1 MNEKSIKKIFKIH
14 WAWNDDKEE
23 RWLEK
28 MSREGWHLTSPGFV
42 YRFEK
47 GEPADMVYRMDF
59 QSLRKTDIKE
69 YLGLFKDAGWEHV
82 GRFGA
87 WYYFRTKASGGQ
99 VPEIHTDYES
109 RIAKYQRV
117 MYLLV
122 IFFAVIWS
130 QVLTTLNQHRDPHA
144 FWYAVKAVQI
154 IISILM
160 GYAVA
165 RLFLKINKI
174 KKEFRVNREKE
185 GDT

>member
-1 MNEKSIKKIFKIH
+1 
-14 WAWNDDKEE
+14 
-23 RWLEK
+23 

-47 GEPADMVYRMDF
+47 GGPSDMVYRMDF
-59 QSLRKTDIKE
+59 QSLRKSDIKE

>member
-1 MNEKSIKKIFKIH
+1 
-14 WAWNDDKEE
+14 
-23 RWLEK
+23 
-28 MSREGWHLTSPGFV
+28 
-42 YRFEK
+42 
-47 GEPADMVYRMDF
+47 MDF
-59 QSLRKTDIKE
+59 QSLRKSDIKE

-117 MYLLV
+117 IYLLI

>member
-28 MSREGWHLTSPGFV
+28 MSQEGWHLTSPSFV

-47 GEPADMVYRMDF
+47 GDPADMVYRMDF

-87 WYYFRTKASGGQ
+87 WYY
-99 VPEIHTDYES
+99 
-109 RIAKYQRV
+109 
-117 MYLLV
+117 L
-122 IFFAVIWS
+122 
-130 QVLTTLNQHRDPHA
+130 
-144 FWYAVKAVQI
+144 
-154 IISILM
+154 
-160 GYAVA
+160 
-165 RLFLKINKI
+165 
-174 KKEFRVNREKE
+174 KKEFKSKGRK
-185 GDT
+185 GS